1 MGTILQ
7 LKIIFEQRKKLKT
20 ILDLKENLNKM
31 NHNSTSSKQTFV
43 GSTSDALNLCPMNT
57 ITGRPNL
64 SSPLRYKQP
73 KLAIERKSSF
83 LALRSKRSYLK
94 RNFYKLNKSKFENF
108 MIFF

>member
-7 LKIIFEQRKKLKT
+7 PKIIFEQRKKLKT
-20 ILDLKENLNKM
+20 ILDWKENLRKWIIIK
-31 NHNSTSSKQTFV
+31 HVVKQTFV

-94 RNFYKLNKSKFENF
+94 KFHFKLNKHEF
-108 MIFF
+108 

>member
-1 MGTILQ
+1 MKNVL
-7 LKIIFEQRKKLKT
+7 E
-20 ILDLKENLNKM
+20 
-31 NHNSTSSKQTFV
+31 QTFV
-43 GSTSDALNLCPMNT
+43 GSIPYALNLCPTNT

-94 RNFYKLNKSKFENF
+94 KIFRMNLNIYDIFLNTCTLLII
-108 MIFF
+108 MIKYNKPLV